1 MKVVVLFILIF
12 PGCVLGQY
20 WNERYDF
27 MGVQGQQTNW
37 AIEETENGY
46 VVFHVS
52 YHPIFGTQNI
62 GTTLINI
69 DGNVVQDQFFE
80 HEEYPT
86 YAGWCNSVD
95 KTSQGT
101 FIGGGS
107 VSSEIQKSYLV
118 LYDAE
123 GDTIWTREYADEDI
137 TLYNISYSALE
148 CSNGDYLLAGIKDQ
162 SIETDTVL
170 GLVIRT
176 DLNGDVVWKKQY
188 ENEHQFVLYS
198 SYELPFGG
206 FLLSGT
212 TRFVDGNYN
221 MTVLRIEDDGT
232 KLWTH
237 DYGDLGF
244 RDNAPQM
251 VKVTD
256 SYFILCGGQGVEA
269 WGDEDP
275 LKSYF
280 AKIDL
285 DGNVIWEHSYG
296 PLELYTTITVGKP
309 TLDGGYV
316 GAGLQGAASGLVLK
330 VNNEGDSLWM
340 RTYKWNDV
348 GNAFFR
354 DIIPTADGGYIACGV
369 AGPIDDLGLT
379 QDGWVVKMDEF
390 GCVVPG
396 CHLSILE
403 SSEIADFMVYPNPAS
418 DVVNVYLQANSMR
431 LKGELVLSDIS
442 GKVVMRTPTIG
453 GDINL
458 GIDVSEY
465 ESGMYLLQFI
475 SEDAV
480 LKTERVMVN

>member
-1 MKVVVLFILIF
+1 MRLLVFLLLFLPTILSA
-12 PGCVLGQY
+12 QY

-52 YHPIFGTQNI
+52 YHPILGTQNI
-62 GTTLINI
+62 GTTLLDV
-69 DGNVVQDQFFE
+69 DGNVMQDLYFE

-95 KTSQGT
+95 ETSDGNY
-101 FIGGGS
+101 IGGGS
-107 VSSEIQKSYLV
+107 VASDISKGYLV
-118 LYDAE
+118 LYSDE
-123 GDTIWTREYADEDI
+123 GDTTWTQEFTE
-137 TLYNISYSALE
+137 TSLNIIGRSAFE
-148 CSNGDYLLAGIKDQ
+148 CTNGDFLLVGSRDKVSASD
-162 SIETDTVL
+162 SVL

-176 DLNGDVVWKKQY
+176 DSMGELIWEKVY
-188 ENEHQFVLYS
+188 ENEHQLFLYS
-198 SYELPFGG
+198 VQEIPAGG
-206 FLLSGT
+206 FLASGI
-212 TRFVDGNYN
+212 TRYNDGNYN
-221 MTVLRIEDDGT
+221 MTVLRIEEDGT
-232 KLWTH
+232 EVWIKE
-237 DYGDLGF
+237 YGDLGF
-244 RDNAPQM
+244 GDNAPQM
-251 VKVTD
+251 VEVTND
-256 SYFILCGGQGVEA
+256 YFVLCGGQGVEA
-269 WGDEDP
+269 WGDDDP

-309 TLDGGYV
+309 TMDGGYI
-316 GAGLQGAASGLVLK
+316 GAGIQGMLSGLVLK
-330 VNNEGDSLWM
+330 VDNQGDSLWM
-340 RTYKWNDV
+340 RTFKWNDD

-354 DIIPTADGGYIACGV
+354 DIIPTSDGGYIACGM
-369 AGPIDDLGLT
+369 AYSSQELGLT

-403 SSEIADFMVYPNPAS
+403 SSELADFMVYPNPAS
-418 DVVNVYLQANSMR
+418 DVVNVYIQASSIS
-431 LKGELVLSDIS
+431 LKGELVLSDLS